1 MKIILAQPRGFCAGV
16 DRAVVIVEKS
26 LEKYGAPIYVR
37 HEIVHN
43 KYVVDGLRSKGV
55 IFVDE
60 ISEIPNG
67 SIAIFSA
74 HGVSKKVEEDA
85 DNLELTTIDA
95 TCPLVKKVHKEAIKS
110 ENEGRKIIL
119 IGHKG
124 HAEVEGTSG
133 RVNQDVLLVQ
143 TPEDIASLEIDD
155 PNKLAYVTQTTLSV
169 DDTKE
174 IIARL
179 KERFP
184 NIKGPDLK
192 DICYATT
199 NRQNAVRELSEQVD
213 VVLVIGSK
221 NSSNSNRLRDLA
233 VSMEI
238 PAYLINDY
246 NDIDLSWFENIK
258 SVGIT
263 AGASAP
269 DILVDEV
276 ITFLGNNFDTSLSV
290 MDGLKENVNFKLPD
304 ILAS

>member
-1 MKIILAQPRGFCAGV
+1 MEIILAQPRGFCAGV

-43 KYVVDGLRSKGV
+43 KYVVENLRSKGV

-74 HGVSKKVEEDA
+74 HGVSKKVEDDA

-95 TCPLVKKVHKEAIKS
+95 TCPLVKKVHKEAVKS
-110 ENEGRKIIL
+110 ENEGRQIIL

-133 RVNQDVLLVQ
+133 RVKQDVLLVQ
-143 TPEDIASLEIDD
+143 TAEDVALLNVTD
-155 PNKLAYVTQTTLSV
+155 PDKLAYVTQTTLSV

-174 IIARL
+174 IIASL
-179 KERFP
+179 KARFP

-213 VVLVIGSK
+213 LVLVIGSK

-233 VSMEI
+233 VSMTI

-246 NDIDLSWFENIK
+246 NDIDLSWFENVK

-276 ITFLGNNFDTSLSV
+276 IAFLGKNFSTSLSI
-290 MDGLKENVNFKLPD
+290 MDGLEENVNFKLPS